1 MNAAVP
7 VRSMP
12 EDLRRRY
19 LAMGWWTDESLGTL
33 VGRGLHDHAALGF
46 QVHSKVRPYAGT
58 LADVEIVARRLAAG
72 LHSRG
77 VRPGDVIA
85 FQLPNWMEAAAT
97 FWASSILGTVVVP
110 IVHFYGP
117 KEVAFILGNARPSV
131 FITAEQFGRVTY
143 DRAVSADVPIV
154 GVVGSTFD
162 DLLDDEPLWG
172 ALEVDPGRAALIAY
186 TSGTTSDPKGVV
198 HTHHTLGFETR
209 QQIANY
215 QSDRGRQLNALPV
228 GHFMGMLT
236 AFLVPILEGTPLDL
250 CDGWDPKLV
259 LGLMDSDGLGFGGG
273 PTYFVTSLLDHPDF
287 RTDHLRYLKHIGLG
301 GSTIPAAITRRLAD
315 LGITV
320 TRAYGSTEHPSATG
334 TSISAPEDK
343 RLRTDGTPRLGVEIR
358 LDDDG
363 EVMSRGPDLCL
374 GYTDETLTAEVFD
387 DDGWYRTGDLG
398 VIDDDGY
405 LSIVDRK
412 SDMIIRGG
420 ENVSAA
426 AVEEVLLTLPA
437 VADAVVVSVPDV
449 RFGER
454 VAAVVRVR
462 SGHLM
467 PTMEEVRRHFDAAGV
482 ARQKWPEQLHEVED
496 FPRTPSGK
504 VRKDQVRELVAR
516 AGRAAVAGERTS

>member
-1 MNAAVP
+1 
-7 VRSMP
+7 
-12 EDLRRRY
+12 
-19 LAMGWWTDESLGTL
+19 MGWWTDESLGAL
-33 VGRGLHDHAALGF
+33 LGRGLDEHAAMGF
-46 QVHSKVRPYAGT
+46 HVYSKVRPYAGT
-58 LADVEIVARRLAAG
+58 FADVGTVARRLAAG

-97 FWASSILGTVVVP
+97 FWASSILGTAVVP

-117 KEVAFILGNARPSV
+117 REVAFILGDARPSV
-131 FITAEQFGRVTY
+131 FITAEKFGRMTY
-143 DRAVSADVPIV
+143 DPAVSADVPIV

-162 DLLDDEPLWG
+162 ELLDDEPMRGVLD
-172 ALEVDPGRAALIAY
+172 VDPGGAALIAY

-198 HTHHTLGFETR
+198 HTHQTLGFETR

-215 QSDRGRQLNALPV
+215 QPDRGRQLNALPV

-236 AFLVPILEGTPLDL
+236 AFLVPVLDGMPVDL
-250 CDGWDPKLV
+250 CDEWDPELV
-259 LGLMDSDGLGFGGG
+259 ISLMDTEGVGFGGG
-273 PTYFVTSLLDHPDF
+273 PTYFVTSVLDHPDF
-287 RTDHLRYLKHIGLG
+287 RRSHLRYLTYIGLG
-301 GSTIPAAITRRLAD
+301 GSTIPGAITRHLTD

-320 TRAYGSTEHPSATG
+320 TRAYGSTEHPSVTG
-334 TSISAPEDK
+334 TNISAPEVK
-343 RLRTDGTPRLGVEIR
+343 RLTTDGTPRLGVEIR
-358 LDDDG
+358 LGDDG
-363 EVMSRGPDLCL
+363 EVLSRGPDLCL
-374 GYTDETLTAEVFD
+374 GYTDETLTAGAFD
-387 DDGWYRTGDLG
+387 GDGWYHTGDIG
-398 VIDDDGY
+398 SIDADGY

-437 VADAVVVSVPDV
+437 IADAVVVSAPDT

-454 VAAVVRVR
+454 VAAVMRLR

-467 PTMEEVRRHFDAAGV
+467 PTLEEVRQHFDTAGV
-482 ARQKWPEQLHEVED
+482 ARQKWPEEIHEVED

-504 VRKDQVRELVAR
+504 VQKHRVRELVAR
-516 AGRAAVAGERTS
+516 ADRGSPVR